1 MGFLLPAGVLLE
13 LLAIASGLPWLS
25 YLACA
30 SFLIYFGAVYPRLNR
45 YVQILVGITA
55 ATLSI
60 VAALGKLS
68 LGHLAQVAESAA
80 FYAAFLG
87 SLGLMQCLVR
97 RIELLRRIHDVLLGG
112 RTFWLYPKY
121 ALTSGTIASVLNF
134 GVLNMLCGGLS
145 ELLDQR
151 GIHGKDRRRWL
162 RCLLGVTLR
171 GFTLVPLIAP
181 TSVAVAII
189 TREVPTLAWSQLLP
203 YTAVAAAV
211 FVVVG
216 WIQERHSFRV
226 VSQQRTSL
234 VGVPRGAVTLGLLM
248 ASLLMSMALIV
259 GLTDLNVSRA
269 AMLMVPTLTV
279 VFLLARERRPRDTLR
294 EVTGSLVA
302 LRNEMCIFAS
312 SAALG
317 GTLVQVVLSVWLGG
331 PGALSSQ
338 PEFVLAVA
346 GMLML
351 PAAAAI
357 GISPIVVLSFLA
369 GLLAQVHDAGIS
381 PLAIAVGFVIG
392 FSLAMMLSPFGPA
405 VMTLSRFGHIPR
417 TTVAFIWNGRF
428 VLACLPLLLLLLLS
442 I

>member
-1 MGFLLPAGVLLE
+1 MGILLPAGVLLE
-13 LLAIASGLPWLS
+13 LLAVASGLPWFS

-30 SFLIYFGAVYPRLNR
+30 AFLVYFVAAYPRLNR
-45 YVQILVGITA
+45 YVQILMGVTA
-55 ATLSI
+55 FTLLTI
-60 VAALGKLS
+60 ILLGKLS
-68 LGHLAQVAESAA
+68 LGRLAQIAASAA

-112 RTFWLYPKY
+112 RTLWLYPKY
-121 ALTSGTIASVLNF
+121 ALTSGGIASVLNF

-151 GIHGKDRRRWL
+151 GIQGRDRRRWL

-203 YTAVAAAV
+203 YTALAAAI

-216 WIQERHSFRV
+216 WVQERRSFRV
-226 VSQQRTSL
+226 ISQQRSSL
-234 VGVPRGAVTLGLLM
+234 DGLPRGALTLTALV
-248 ASLLMSMALIV
+248 ASLLISMALIV
-259 GLTDLNVSRA
+259 GLTGLNVSRA
-269 AMLMVPTLTV
+269 AMLMVPIITV
-279 VFLLARERRPRDTLR
+279 TFLLVRERRPRDTAN

-302 LRNEMCIFAS
+302 LRNEMAIFAS

-317 GTLVQVVLSVWLGG
+317 GTLAQVVLAEWLG

-346 GMLML
+346 GMLLL

-357 GISPIVVLSFLA
+357 GISPIVMLSFLA
-369 GLLAQVHDAGIS
+369 GLLAQVHAAGVS

-392 FSLAMMLSPFGPA
+392 FAMAMMLSPFGPA
-405 VMTLSRFGHIPR
+405 VMTLSRFGDIPR
-417 TTVAFIWNGRF
+417 ATVAFVWNGRF
-428 VLACLPLLLLLLLS
+428 ILACLPLLLALLFF

>member
-1 MGFLLPAGVLLE
+1 MGFLLPAGVVLE
-13 LLAIASGLPWLS
+13 LLAIASGLSWLS
-25 YLACA
+25 YLACV
-30 SFLIYFGAVYPRLNR
+30 SFLIYFVAVYPRLNR
-45 YVQILVGITA
+45 YVQILAGITA

-121 ALTSGTIASVLNF
+121 ALTSGGIASVLNF

-151 GIHGKDRRRWL
+151 GIHGKDRLRWL

-189 TREVPTLAWSQLLP
+189 TREVPVIAWSQLLP
-203 YTAVAAAV
+203 YTALAAAI

-216 WIQERHSFRV
+216 WIQERRSFRV
-226 VSQQRTSL
+226 ISQQRTSL
-234 VGVPRGAVTLGLLM
+234 DGIPQGAVTLGLLM
-248 ASLLMSMALIV
+248 ASLLISMALIV
-259 GLTDLNVSRA
+259 GLTGLNVSRA
-269 AMLMVPTLTV
+269 AMLMVPTITV
-279 VFLLARERRPRDTLR
+279 TFLLARERRPRDTAN

-302 LRNEMCIFAS
+302 LRNEMAIFAS

-317 GTLVQVVLSVWLGG
+317 GTLAQVVLSEWLG
-331 PGALSSQ
+331 PGVLSSQ

-369 GLLAQVHDAGIS
+369 GLLAQVHTAGVS

-405 VMTLSRFGHIPR
+405 VMTLSRFGDIPR
-417 TTVAFIWNGRF
+417 ATVAFVWNGRF
-428 VLACLPLLLLLLLS
+428 ILACLPLLLLLLLL